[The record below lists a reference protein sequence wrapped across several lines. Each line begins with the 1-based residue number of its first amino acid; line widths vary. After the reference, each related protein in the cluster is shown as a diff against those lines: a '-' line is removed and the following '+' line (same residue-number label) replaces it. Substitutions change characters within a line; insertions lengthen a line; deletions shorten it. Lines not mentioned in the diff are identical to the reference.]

1 MAGKRKYCGVKV
13 NQLAEMKRQLKGR
26 YGKVYWR
33 VLNSKRNHLIEK
45 LASTDLIAIE
55 CIWLNRRGLISKLL
69 DTIYNYTTF
78 FSTRLRTLSPILS
91 VPCPLKC
98 SIFHL
103 GSQKVYRWDVELP
116 LAGNIFGLLWD
127 AGFRLFCLLSCLTK
141 LNFFFSQKK
150 SFL

>member
-55 CIWLNRRGLISKLL
+55 CI
-69 DTIYNYTTF
+69 
-78 FSTRLRTLSPILS
+78 
-91 VPCPLKC
+91 
-98 SIFHL
+98 
-103 GSQKVYRWDVELP
+103 
-116 LAGNIFGLLWD
+116 
-127 AGFRLFCLLSCLTK
+127 
-141 LNFFFSQKK
+141 
-150 SFL
+150 